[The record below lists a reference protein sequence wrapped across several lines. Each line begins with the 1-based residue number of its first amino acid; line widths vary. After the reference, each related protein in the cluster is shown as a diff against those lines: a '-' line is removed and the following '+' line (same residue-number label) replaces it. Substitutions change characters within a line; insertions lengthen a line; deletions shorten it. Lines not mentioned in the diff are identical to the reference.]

1 MNDAPTSIRTDEQPW
16 CEQQIVAI
24 FLRSAKRKL
33 VSRELRANQLRT
45 NAIRKAAHLA
55 ASTDVGLGTGHYRR
69 LLPTPTPLRP
79 AHEYAG
85 NIAKV
90 IEEITQ

>member
-55 ASTDVGLGTGHYRR
+55 ASTDVGLEQGIIDACFRRR
-69 LLPTPTPLRP
+69 LHCDLLTNMQSISQR
-79 AHEYAG
+79 
-85 NIAKV
+85 
-90 IEEITQ
+90 